1 MILRFFFFSFVFS
14 CVGFFGKAQ
23 TYQDSLLAYQHE
35 LNLSF
40 ADPESSPLP
49 FEKINGFDGLPFFPI
64 DENYR
69 IVAKLEILPAS
80 DPFRMRTSD
89 RSMREFDRYALAH
102 FEWEGKEYTLTVY
115 QNSEDK
121 FEPGREKSL
130 FLPFTDRSNWNQT
143 YGGGRYLDLEIP
155 EGEYLVIDFNKAY
168 NPYCAYS
175 DRYSCPIPPKE
186 NDLGFE
192 VLAGVKYEN

>member
-1 MILRFFFFSFVFS
+1 MFQKFLFFSLTFS
-14 CVGFFGKAQ
+14 ASLFWAEAQ
-23 TYQDSLLAYQHE
+23 TYQDSLQAYQHE

-40 ADPESSPLP
+40 ADPETSPLP
-49 FEKINGFDGLPFFPI
+49 LEKINGFEGLPFFPI

-89 RSMREFDRYALAH
+89 RSMREYDRYALAH
-102 FEWEGKEYTLTVY
+102 FEWEGKKYSLTIY
-115 QNSEDK
+115 QNTANK
-121 FEPGREKSL
+121 FEPGEEKSL
-130 FLPFTDRSNWNQT
+130 FLPFTDRSNWNET
-143 YGGGRYLDLEIP
+143 YGGGRYLDLEVP